1 MPERGNLHELYSA
14 SQLVSLGLKLYKQG
28 KYSEALEALNSVRC
42 AMVCSLRDEKLISDR
57 QKKPEMEVPTWKS

>member
-1 MPERGNLHELYSA
+1 MPERGSLHELYSA

-42 AMVCSLRDEKLISDR
+42 DVMCALRDEMLNSSR
-57 QKKPEMEVPTWKS
+57 QKRHAMEVPISTS